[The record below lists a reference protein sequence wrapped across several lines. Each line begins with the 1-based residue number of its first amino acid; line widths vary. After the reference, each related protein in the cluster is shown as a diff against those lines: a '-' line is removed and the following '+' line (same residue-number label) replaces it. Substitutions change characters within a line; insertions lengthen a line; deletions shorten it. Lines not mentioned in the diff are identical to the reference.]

1 MPSIRAGCFMEP
13 TVKING
19 LSENKIK
26 VTYEDEGKR
35 KNQIPVFLRLRPID
49 AEDATPFQIYSLV
62 VVSR

>member
-1 MPSIRAGCFMEP
+1 MEP